1 MRKIIVLAPADQLER
16 KDNQGW
22 LQSTLERHLHKLVG
36 QKEWISVKPTL
47 ALLIYGLVMFPS
59 VPDTVGLE
67 AMRVFYKVYKWK
79 VDPVPAILGDTFIA
93 LSNCHKKGFHK
104 IRCCAHLLYV
114 WMATHVHAVKY
125 QAFNNRV
132 MIDFNSVALK
142 EDSVA
147 QWKVT
152 LENLIP
158 ADYRWMCYWCP
169 QKSMIIRCGS
179 YNNVPLLGT
188 NGCFFYT
195 PELVLRQLGR
205 MQIRPADEPKSI
217 ICLYGDDNDLVKKV
231 KEAWDKLVLREDQQR
246 GIARVRSTSEYD
258 SWRADRVGEVTISPP
273 LPREE
278 CLSSREKEL
287 QSTIETLREQM
298 NIIDGK
304 RQDAL
309 IEVMRKNH
317 EIEVLKKELKIE
329 KEAYVP
335 ATLKRAKTEAYVQI
349 HKLREQLDAQREAMA
364 TETGQKT
371 ELKERLEDFRRAVH
385 LRDKRIAE
393 LERDLRM
400 SQQHATEGQNQVD
413 QLIERV
419 SHLEEVQRRMN
430 EYQEALARAKAKTK
444 WYKRKAHELQSE
456 CNNMGLELN
465 WKEEDKQKELEAARK
480 TIEEVE
486 ECKEMWRHRSI
497 SLLGHWETLSYGW
510 LKDFEFVYQ
519 ESIRAGASIPTEI
532 RIFFNNYQNT
542 AQGIRNWRES
552 MGWMNPE
559 PQNEST
565 FMEENSEEEDPEEED
580 IIVIDDD

>member
-1 MRKIIVLAPADQLER
+1 MTYSTQSEAMDSQPSASNANVKKGVKADFKIARLNNIRLMAEKIPSEVQIEFLEEYERLYDLLFVDVNVAALNALTQFWNSDLGVFEMPRLDTVPIIEEYQQLLLCRRGHGIYIPGGDAPTNAMRKIIGLAPADQLER

-22 LQSTLERHLHKLVG
+22 LQSALERHLHKLVG

-132 MIDFNSVALK
+132 MIDFNSIALK

-158 ADYRWMCYWCP
+158 ADYRWMWYWCP
-169 QKSMIIRCGS
+169 QK
-179 YNNVPLLGT
+179 
-188 NGCFFYT
+188 
-195 PELVLRQLGR
+195 
-205 MQIRPADEPKSI
+205 RPADEPKSI
-217 ICLYGDDNDLVKKV
+217 ICLYGDDNDLVKRSRR
-231 KEAWDKLVLREDQQR
+231 LGISLSSREDQQR
-246 GIARVRSTSEYD
+246 GIARVAVHL
-258 SWRADRVGEVTISPP
+258 RAP
-273 LPREE
+273 
-278 CLSSREKEL
+278 KY
-287 QSTIETLREQM
+287 IETLREQM

-309 IEVMRKNH
+309 IE
-317 EIEVLKKELKIE
+317 
-329 KEAYVP
+329 
-335 ATLKRAKTEAYVQI
+335 
-349 HKLREQLDAQREAMA
+349 
-364 TETGQKT
+364 
-371 ELKERLEDFRRAVH
+371 
-385 LRDKRIAE
+385 
-393 LERDLRM
+393 
-400 SQQHATEGQNQVD
+400 
-413 QLIERV
+413 
-419 SHLEEVQRRMN
+419 
-430 EYQEALARAKAKTK
+430 EALARAKAKTK
-444 WYKRKAHELQSE
+444 WYKRKAYELQSE

-510 LKDFEFVYQ
+510 LEDFEFVYQ
-519 ESIRAGASIPTEI
+519 EVYELGLA
-532 RIFFNNYQNT
+532 YQQNPNIL
-542 AQGIRNWRES
+542 QQLSEHSSRIRNWRES

-559 PQNEST
+559 PQMNQLSWRRT
-565 FMEENSEEEDPEEED
+565 QRKR
-580 IIVIDDD
+580 IQKKKILL

>member
-1 MRKIIVLAPADQLER
+1 MTYSTQSEAMDSQPSASNANVKKGVKADFKIARLNNIRLMAERFPLRGHGIYIPGGDAPTNAMRKIIGLAPADQLER

-22 LQSTLERHLHKLVG
+22 LQSALERHLHKLVG
-36 QKEWISVKPTL
+36 QKEWISGKPTL

-67 AMRVFYKVYKWK
+67 AMRVFYK
-79 VDPVPAILGDTFIA
+79 I
-93 LSNCHKKGFHK
+93 H
-104 IRCCAHLLYV
+104 CCAHLLYV

-132 MIDFNSVALK
+132 MIDFNSIALK

-169 QKSMIIRCGS
+169 QKSMIIRC
-179 YNNVPLLGT
+179 
-188 NGCFFYT
+188 
-195 PELVLRQLGR
+195 
-205 MQIRPADEPKSI
+205 
-217 ICLYGDDNDLVKKV
+217 
-231 KEAWDKLVLREDQQR
+231 REDQQR
-246 GIARVRSTSEYD
+246 GIARVRSTPEYD
-258 SWRADRVGEVTISPP
+258 SWRADRVGEVTISP
-273 LPREE
+273 LFPREE

-335 ATLKRAKTEAYVQI
+335 TTLKRAKTEAYVQI
-349 HKLREQLDAQREAMA
+349 HKLREQLDTQREAMA
-364 TETGQKT
+364 TKTRQKT
-371 ELKERLEDFRRAVH
+371 ELKEQLGDFRRVVH
-385 LRDKRIAE
+385 LRDKRIVE

-413 QLIERV
+413 HLIERV
-419 SHLEEVQRRMN
+419 SHLEEVQRRMK

-444 WYKRKAHELQSE
+444 WYKRKAYELQSE
-456 CNNMGLELN
+456 CNNMGLESN
-465 WKEEDKQKELEAARK
+465 WKEKDKQKELEAARK

-510 LKDFEFVYQ
+510 LEDFESVYQ
-519 ESIRAGASIPTEI
+519 EIIRAGASIPTKI
-532 RIFFNNYQNT
+532 
-542 AQGIRNWRES
+542 
-552 MGWMNPE
+552 
-559 PQNEST
+559 
-565 FMEENSEEEDPEEED
+565 
-580 IIVIDDD
+580 

>member
-1 MRKIIVLAPADQLER
+1 
-16 KDNQGW
+16 
-22 LQSTLERHLHKLVG
+22 
-36 QKEWISVKPTL
+36 
-47 ALLIYGLVMFPS
+47 
-59 VPDTVGLE
+59 
-67 AMRVFYKVYKWK
+67 
-79 VDPVPAILGDTFIA
+79 
-93 LSNCHKKGFHK
+93 
-104 IRCCAHLLYV
+104 
-114 WMATHVHAVKY
+114 
-125 QAFNNRV
+125 

-158 ADYRWMCYWCP
+158 GDYRWMCYWCP

-179 YNNVPLLGT
+179 YNNVPFLGT

-217 ICLYGDDNDLVKKV
+217 ICLYGDDSDLVKKV
-231 KEAWDKLVLREDQQR
+231 KEAWDKLVLRDDQQR
-246 GIARVRSTSEYD
+246 GIARVRSTPEYD
-258 SWRADRVGEVTISPP
+258 IWRADRVGEVTISPP

-287 QSTIETLREQM
+287 QSTIETFREQM

-309 IEVMRKNH
+309 IEVTRKDH
-317 EIEVLKKELKIE
+317 EIKVLKKELKIE
-329 KEAYVP
+329 KETYVP
-335 ATLKRAKTEAYVQI
+335 ATLKRAKTEASLHT
-349 HKLREQLDAQREAMA
+349 HKLREQLDVHREAMA
-364 TETGQKT
+364 TETRQKT
-371 ELKERLEDFRRAVH
+371 ELKEQLGDFQRAVH

-400 SQQHATEGQNQVD
+400 SHQHAIKGQN
-413 QLIERV
+413 
-419 SHLEEVQRRMN
+419 
-430 EYQEALARAKAKTK
+430 
-444 WYKRKAHELQSE
+444 QSE

-465 WKEEDKQKELEAARK
+465 WKEEDKQKELEAARN

-497 SLLGHWETLSYGW
+497 SLMGHWETLNYDW
-510 LKDFEFVYQ
+510 LEDFESVYQ
-519 ESIRAGASIPTEI
+519 ESLQAGASLPAKIQT
-532 RIFFNNYQNT
+532 FFNNYQNT

-552 MGWMNPE
+552 MEWMNPK